1 MGPLSPVLSK
11 QHWALLSQVALEE
24 MLRAQRREAGACQV
38 SGALPPLFYI
48 HKAATWS
55 EEASQPGNSE
65 GLGWLVPLT
74 VYPPTRAKARTERK
88 FRLAVAGVLWLLA
101 DPSMDCDCRLCCA
114 HEYSFILWASCE
126 WTYRGGGS
134 CCLSELGSILLSTYL
149 SFK

>member
-55 EEASQPGNSE
+55 EEASQPRNSE
-65 GLGWLVPLT
+65 GLGWFVPLT

-101 DPSMDCDCRLCCA
+101 DPSMDCDCGCA
-114 HEYSFILWASCE
+114 MLMNIHSSSGLYVNGPTEEAEAAVSLNLVPFS
-126 WTYRGGGS
+126 
-134 CCLSELGSILLSTYL
+134 LLL
-149 SFK
+149 I